1 MAGTE
6 AQQTTTMVNFILA
19 EAKNKAEE
27 IEAMTTQSFT
37 MEKAKILATMK
48 AKVRREFQA
57 KEKKIESQR
66 AISRSR
72 VVNESRLL
80 KVAERGKFLD
90 QVTTDVKNKLLTVVK
105 DQRTYSA
112 LLTDLIVQGALT
124 LLEPEIKVRCRQIDQ
139 KLVQAVLPAA
149 QAEFSK
155 VVKSQ
160 TGVDKS
166 VSLSIDPKYLPPAP
180 GTPGST
186 ATCLG
191 GVVLACHGG
200 LITVDN
206 TLDLRLRLI
215 VEQDKPAIRRQLFNA
230 EFRCR
235 ETTRR
240 MQRPSA
246 ASCAATCAASSERCS
261 QPRGRLCRCRNPG
274 LRSKTFPENCASRTK
289 KNAQLATCISF
300 YVYLALRSVEGCPAR
315 CAATAICFFETAH

>member
-139 KLVQAVLPAA
+139 KLVLAVLPAA

-230 EFRCR
+230 
-235 ETTRR
+235 
-240 MQRPSA
+240 
-246 ASCAATCAASSERCS
+246 
-261 QPRGRLCRCRNPG
+261 
-274 LRSKTFPENCASRTK
+274 
-289 KNAQLATCISF
+289 
-300 YVYLALRSVEGCPAR
+300 
-315 CAATAICFFETAH
+315 